1 MYYNV
6 CNKYKKSKKTKTSNI
21 LKIYIYIYF
30 IHLYNKYISIV
41 YRKCG
46 HEHAKNITIKK
57 KKESVEIL
65 KIHGLINSIED
76 QNRIT

>member
-1 MYYNV
+1 MFAINIK
-6 CNKYKKSKKTKTSNI
+6 NLKKLRYQI
-21 LKIYIYIYF
+21 FLKYIYIYF

-41 YRKCG
+41 YCKCG
-46 HEHAKNITIKK
+46 HEHVKNITIKK

-65 KIHGLINSIED
+65 KIHGLINNIED